1 MSRTNEDLRPDEYQA
16 LAEFRH
22 QIRRF
27 LHFSEEAAQK
37 AGLETRQHQL
47 LLALKALSLTQGPTT
62 VGDLAEYFQRRHHSV
77 VGLLDRLTERGLVER
92 TRSSADKRQV
102 FVNLT
107 REGEEILHR
116 LSVDH
121 RAELRNAGPAL
132 AKALNQLLRDGL
144 GQGTGG
150 VE

>member
-1 MSRTNEDLRPDEYQA
+1 LHRTSEDLRPDEYQA

-47 LLALKALSLTQGPTT
+47 LLALKALTLSKGETT
-62 VGDLAEYFQRRHHSV
+62 IGDLAEYFQRRHHSV
-77 VGLLDRLTERGLVER
+77 VGMIDRLVERGFVER
-92 TRSSADKRQV
+92 TRGSADKRQV
-102 FVNLT
+102 FVHLT
-107 REGEEILHR
+107 REGEEILHK

-132 AKALNQLLRDGL
+132 ARALNQLLRNGV
-144 GQGTGG
+144 GTGG